1 MLMGSSPLLMAR
13 TRTGPA
19 SSVYRVTL
27 ADGRR
32 VVVKLFAES
41 CAHTAEGE
49 ARMLRAVAV
58 SGRTAVP
65 EVLAAGRVP
74 GFAGTALISQDV
86 GDVTLGG
93 LVRAGSI
100 TPERALRRLGT
111 LLAAFHAIPAPTG
124 ARMAPGVI
132 EQAGAV
138 VSRCPDGLASR
149 IAPALEA
156 IAERCGDRG
165 GFVWCHGDL
174 HWDNVIPAAE
184 GREYLTGRRLPGLL
198 SERLVDFEGS
208 TLCAPE
214 YDVAQTL
221 VTCDAFTPTA
231 RTRLTAAYWRP
242 LDARLLDAFTVF
254 QAVRGWTFAAQVEQ
268 RDREK
273 WAARLHHA
281 LTDFPHQ
288 VRPSTPGPEGARP

>member
-1 MLMGSSPLLMAR
+1 M
-13 TRTGPA
+13 
-19 SSVYRVTL
+19 YRVTL

-41 CAHTAEGE
+41 CSHTAEDE

-65 EVLAAGRVP
+65 EVVAAGRVP
-74 GFAGTALISQDV
+74 GFGATALISQDA
-86 GDVTLGG
+86 GGVTLGG
-93 LVRAGSI
+93 LVRSGSI
-100 TPERALRRLGT
+100 TRGRALRRLGA
-111 LLAAFHAIPAPTG
+111 LLAGFHTIAAPTG
-124 ARMAPGVI
+124 MRMAPGVI

-138 VSRCPDGLASR
+138 VRRCPDGLTAR
-149 IAPALEA
+149 IAPALQA
-156 IAERCGDRG
+156 IAERCGDRD

-174 HWDNVIPAAE
+174 HWDNVIPAPGE
-184 GREYLTGRRLPGLL
+184 QQHLTGRRVPGLP

-221 VTCDAFTPTA
+221 VTCDAFTPAA
-231 RTRLTAAYWRP
+231 RTRLTAAYRRP

-254 QAVRGWTFAAQVEQ
+254 QAVRGWTFAAQVEE
-268 RDREK
+268 RDREM
-273 WAARLHHA
+273 WAARLHHV
-281 LTDFPHQ
+281 LTEFPHQ
-288 VRPSTPGPEGARP
+288 VDPPVPGPEGVRS